1 MPAAASFPFLRRRLP
16 VLLQTEAAE
25 CGLACLAMIAAF
37 HGHAIDLPAMRRRF
51 PTSARGATLASLIS
65 SAHGLGFEARPLRV
79 ELDYLPHLQTPCI
92 LHWNL
97 NHFVVLKRATS
108 SRVEIHD
115 PAGGAR
121 VLSPAEASRH
131 FTGIALELR
140 PAADFRPIEEQQ
152 AISLSALTGRL
163 HGIAGAVA
171 QVLLLALGLEAFTLI
186 LPFYVQAVLDQVLVT
201 ADMHLLTLLG
211 IGFLFVVSFQALLS
225 VARGWAISWI
235 GGKLSAQWETNLF
248 GHLVRLPMAYF
259 ERRHVGDVI
268 SRFTSVQVIQQTLT
282 GNFVESVLNGLVGS
296 ATLIL
301 LCAYS
306 VPLTA
311 IVMAGLAVYVACRWM
326 AFRRIWR
333 INEQQIVYVARQQTS
348 MVEAIRGVQ
357 TIKLANK
364 QGERSARFAS
374 VVLQATQY
382 NVAVQRVGFAFS
394 AASQWLFGVQR
405 VVIVW
410 IAADQV
416 LKGSFSAGMLVAFV
430 AYADQLTTSLG
441 GLVDKLVDF
450 RMLRLHASRI
460 ADIALTPPEDTGRGT
475 AGSREGRLDI
485 EIDEV
490 GFRYSDADPWVLR
503 KCSLRIAEGESI
515 AIVGPSGCGK
525 TTLAK
530 LILGLLEPTEG
541 QIRIGGVDIRQYGL
555 GAFRDLVG
563 CVMQDDELFEGSI
576 ADNISFFDEA
586 ASPAQIEAAARQAA
600 IHDEILAMPMG
611 YETLVG
617 NMGASLSGGQKQRIV
632 LARAFYRKPRI
643 LVLDEATSHLDA
655 KCERAVNAATRR
667 TNATQVVIAHRQET
681 IAMASRVFRLGADG
695 SEDERLPSGSM
706 VAV

>member
-16 VLLQTEAAE
+16 LLLQTESAE

-348 MVEAIRGVQ
+348 MVEATRGVQ